1 MAQYDLGTF
10 YYNGSWVN
18 QNREE
23 AFLTMDMLLLN
34 FQSAFVI
41 SKATVQIGTLQKRL
55 SICASLQSKGIL
67 KQCSIMAVWSWRELV

>member
-23 AFLTMDMLLLN
+23 AFQWFMK
-34 FQSAFVI
+34 SADNGYAIAQFSV
-41 SKATVQIGTLQKRL
+41 
-55 SICASLQSKGIL
+55 SKGIL